1 MKRTLSLIAVMI
13 WSIFS
18 TRAQSLSGKVTDSI
32 TGKPVSGSSVY
43 LNTSSIGTATT
54 ESGTFLLKRIPHGKW
69 DLIVSAIGYDTYIL
83 RISSDSLPPEL
94 KIRLR
99 ENVTEIS

>member
-1 MKRTLSLIAVMI
+1 MKKTLSLIAIMI

-18 TRAQSLSGKVTDSI
+18 IRAQSLSGMVTDSV

-43 LNTSSIGTATT
+43 LNTSSIGAATA
-54 ESGTFLLKRIPHGKW
+54 ESGIFLLKRIPHGKW

-83 RISSDSLPPEL
+83 RINSDSLPPEL

-99 ENVTEIS
+99 KFFPVT